1 MPIDKDG
8 NIADVIMDPSSIISR
23 MNAGRLYE
31 QYFNGMSRKC
41 QKLVRE
47 SVNYKYIDQCT
58 DDEINNAYNIIL
70 GLLELLDT
78 EQYKTYKSV
87 KDINVKK
94 DIVNEALTKEVYLL
108 YKVSSDKLPY
118 QITKDSI
125 NTIYQPTIDKVK
137 YNRYGKTIVT
147 KDSVLIAPIYTMIL
161 SKTADNFL
169 SNASAKTNH
178 FGMPIGV
185 GSANR
190 HKLPWRNSPV
200 KTLSE
205 TESRLYVSYVSRKA
219 LAELKDRGVSSE
231 THKHVYKN
239 VLEAPIPT
247 NIDHVVDRSVVPYGQ
262 DSGLGLINNIFN
274 SGGISIEYVPENKF
288 SSTRYKLKGIK

>member
-1 MPIDKDG
+1 MPITIDG
-8 NIADVIMDPSSIISR
+8 ERADVIMDPSSIISR

-41 QKLVRE
+41 KKLIKEVLQNKKVSE
-47 SVNYKYIDQCT
+47 CSDAEVDEAYKYIVELT
-58 DDEINNAYNIIL
+58 GIL
-70 GLLELLDT
+70 ET
-78 EQYKTYKSV
+78 EQHKAYSNV
-87 KDINVKK
+87 KDIMLKRE
-94 DIVNEALTKEVYLL
+94 IVNEAVEKEVYLL
-108 YKVSSDKLPY
+108 YKVSSEKLPY
-118 QITKDSI
+118 QVTNDSI
-125 NTIYQPTIDKVK
+125 PTKFRPTIAPVSYKS
-137 YNRYGKTIVT
+137 YGKTIVT
-147 KDSVLIAPIYTMIL
+147 KEPVMIAPIYTMIL

-205 TESRLYVSYVSRKA
+205 TESRLYVSYVSRRA

-274 SGGISIEYVPENKF
+274 SGGISIEYVPENK
-288 SSTRYKLKGIK
+288 SVQQDINKGIK

>member
-1 MPIDKDG
+1 MPVDKDG
-8 NIADVIMDPSSIISR
+8 AIADVIMDPSSIISR

-31 QYFNGMSRKC
+31 QYINGMSRKC
-41 QKLVRE
+41 RKIVRE
-47 SVNYKYIDQCT
+47 CLNYKTIENCSDVEVEQAFKYIV
-58 DDEINNAYNIIL
+58 
-70 GLLELLDT
+70 GLTELLQT
-78 EQYKTYKSV
+78 EQYEAYSKL

-125 NTIYQPTIDKVK
+125 NSIYKPTIDKVK
-137 YNRYGKTIVT
+137 YSRYGKTIVT
-147 KDSVLIAPIYTMIL
+147 KEPVMIAPIYTMIL

-205 TESRLYVSYVSRKA
+205 TESRLYVSYVSRRA

-274 SGGISIEYVPENKF
+274 SGGISIEYVPEKKSVQQDNN
-288 SSTRYKLKGIK
+288 